1 MTSCIVFLA
10 IHVAIPKV
18 LKQYGMELIIN
29 QEKKIFEKEALT
41 VQQLLDIELPDKQ
54 KGIAVAIDQQ
64 VIPRSQWENTSL
76 QSNQKI
82 IIIKATQGG

>member
-1 MTSCIVFLA
+1 M
-10 IHVAIPKV
+10 
-18 LKQYGMELIIN
+18 
-29 QEKKIFEKEALT
+29 
-41 VQQLLDIELPDKQ
+41 ELPDKQ
-54 KGIAVAIDQQ
+54 KGIAIAIDQQ

>member
-10 IHVAIPKV
+10 IRVAIPKV

-54 KGIAVAIDQQ
+54 QGIAVAIDQK
-64 VIPRSQWENTSL
+64 VIPRSQWENTTV

>member
-1 MTSCIVFLA
+1 
-10 IHVAIPKV
+10 
-18 LKQYGMELIIN
+18 MELIIN
-29 QEKKIFEKEALT
+29 QEKKIFKEEVLT
-41 VQQLLDIELPDKQ
+41 LQELLDIELPDKQ
-54 KGIAVAIDQQ
+54 KGIAIAIDQQ